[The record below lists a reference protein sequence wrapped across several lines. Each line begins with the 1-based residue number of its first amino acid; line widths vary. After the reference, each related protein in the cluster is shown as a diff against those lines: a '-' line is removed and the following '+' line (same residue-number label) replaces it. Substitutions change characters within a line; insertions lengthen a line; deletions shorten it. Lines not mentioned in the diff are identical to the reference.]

1 MDGKSETVK
10 LRLAVCEA
18 GHRGRVQGLLH
29 MLSRTYPELEVEYYE
44 LPYNRN
50 EIDDFKLAS
59 DTNLVLLCHSIGN
72 RRIVITDVQGALYD
86 EFLNYT
92 AETVGR
98 DRVCIIVHD
107 FTSIEDL
114 SKPDRYKLKMEQL
127 RNQQGKAFK
136 NSYLVMMCGEL
147 CGPGV
152 QLLQRNLNDLDVFIR
167 NAFLEV
173 EVATSNLSFFI
184 FRHNGRRALFYQL
197 FATLSYLGK
206 LLTKARDKGPSKP
219 DPVRVIKRAPARTM
233 ARAAAQQNVKMVTLK
248 SGL

>member
-10 LRLAVCEA
+10 LRLAVCAA
-18 GHRGRVQGLLH
+18 GHRGRVQGLLD
-29 MLSRTYPELEVEYYE
+29 MLLRIYPELEVEYHE

-50 EIDDFKLAS
+50 DIDDFKLPS

-136 NSYLVMMCGEL
+136 NSYLVMMCGKI

-152 QLLQRNLNDLDVFIR
+152 QLLQRNLNDLDVFLR

-173 EVATSNLSFFI
+173 EVATSNLSFG
-184 FRHNGRRALFYQL
+184 HNGRRTVLYQL

-206 LLTKARDKGPSKP
+206 LLIKARDKGPSKP
-219 DPVRVIKRAPARTM
+219 DPVRAITRASARSM
-233 ARAAAQQNVKMVTLK
+233 ARAAAQQNITMATLK